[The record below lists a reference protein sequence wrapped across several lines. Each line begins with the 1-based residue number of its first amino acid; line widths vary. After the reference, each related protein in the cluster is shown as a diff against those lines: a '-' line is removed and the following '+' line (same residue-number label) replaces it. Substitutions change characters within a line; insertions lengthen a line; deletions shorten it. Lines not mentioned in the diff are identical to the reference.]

1 MYFKK
6 LLFCQEKKG
15 HFSAQQTVMEAA
27 AKKPRSKFKKRKRNK
42 NVRVVDHAAKKA
54 EFEAMASSKA
64 RTI

>member
-1 MYFKK
+1 
-6 LLFCQEKKG
+6 
-15 HFSAQQTVMEAA
+15 MEAA